1 MWYDTLQVHPCSNM
15 DPALSFILDGAHTTL
30 AQPIPFQGPLQ
41 EGGGQGLPF
50 LKFNDLIERLKV
62 FLAPQGGRV

>member
-1 MWYDTLQVHPCSNM
+1 M